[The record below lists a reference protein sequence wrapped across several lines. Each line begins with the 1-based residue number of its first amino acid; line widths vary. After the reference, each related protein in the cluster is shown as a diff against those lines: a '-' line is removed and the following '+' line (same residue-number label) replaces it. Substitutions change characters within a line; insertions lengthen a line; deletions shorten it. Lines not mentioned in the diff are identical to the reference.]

1 MNTRIL
7 RRSLIAAG
15 LVLAGVIAAPAAF
28 ARTHVSI
35 GLGFYSPGVS
45 VGYYDGYYP
54 SYGYYA
60 PAPAYYYAPAP
71 VYYDSYPAYGT
82 VYYGGYYGGGYYH
95 RHWRDRDDRGW
106 RGHDRDDW
114 HGDHWRGGGY
124 YHH

>member
-15 LVLAGVIAAPAAF
+15 LVVAGLIATPAAF

-54 SYGYYA
+54 TYYA
-60 PAPAYYYAPAP
+60 PAPAYYYGPPAPA
-71 VYYDSYPAYGT
+71 YYDPYPAYGS
-82 VYYGGYYGGGYYH
+82 VYIGGYYDGGYYH
-95 RHWRDRDDRGW
+95 HW
-106 RGHDRDDW
+106 HDRDDW
-114 HGDHWRGGGY
+114 RWRDHDRGWHDHDGYRGQGGY